1 MLLNCGVGED
11 SWESLGLQGDPTSPF
26 WRTSVLGVNWK
37 DWCWNWNSNTLAT
50 WCKKLT
56 HRGQEEKGMTED
68 EMVGWHP
75 WLNGHGVG
83 QTSAVGDIQ
92 AGLACCSSWGR
103 KELETIEWLNW
114 TESNSGKM
122 VLWGMSSPSSQL
134 SAFLSKFLTPE
145 THHLIYQP
153 VYRKQNELGFGNKGK
168 GIIRKKALNVSCW
181 SRKESAEDSSHAC
194 CFDQKWGW
202 YQLS

>member
-1 MLLNCGVGED
+1 MLLNCGVEED

-50 WCKKLT
+50 WCKELT

-103 KELETIEWLNW
+103 KELDTTEWLNW
-114 TESNSGKM
+114 TE
-122 VLWGMSSPSSQL
+122 
-134 SAFLSKFLTPE
+134 
-145 THHLIYQP
+145 LIVKKYN
-153 VYRKQNELGFGNKGK
+153 R
-168 GIIRKKALNVSCW
+168 RKKIYKINPKQLENGNRNIYINNYFKW
-181 SRKESAEDSSHAC
+181 KWIKSSN
-194 CFDQKWGW
+194 QNTQTG
-202 YQLS
+202 